1 MMSTSKTRRHFTD
14 AAREAAAS
22 ARQRKRDHR
31 LQFPEDHKLVM
42 VVVRA
47 AELPAGFGWQIRR
60 FGHMQPVAQSPQRFA
75 SPVDA
80 ERSGEVALAQ
90 MKQHFVP

>member
-1 MMSTSKTRRHFTD
+1 
-14 AAREAAAS
+14 
-22 ARQRKRDHR
+22 
-31 LQFPEDHKLVM
+31 M

-47 AELPAGFGWQIRR
+47 AELPTGFGWQIRR